1 VPLSAPNDE
10 FTYGLREGGHT
21 AGVRSGEKRKRK
33 RGTIHSIATTVET
46 RSEEGHRMSGQTRR
60 EVEGRDAGRAGWST
74 RKRAEAV
81 CFVAFAGVS

>member
-1 VPLSAPNDE
+1 
-10 FTYGLREGGHT
+10 
-21 AGVRSGEKRKRK
+21 
-33 RGTIHSIATTVET
+33 
-46 RSEEGHRMSGQTRR
+46 MSGQTRR